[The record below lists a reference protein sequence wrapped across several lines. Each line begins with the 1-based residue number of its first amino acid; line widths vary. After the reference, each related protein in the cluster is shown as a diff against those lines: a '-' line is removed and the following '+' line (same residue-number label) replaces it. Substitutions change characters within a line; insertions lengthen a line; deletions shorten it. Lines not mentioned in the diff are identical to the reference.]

1 MSKKI
6 KYYAVKSGRIPGIYM
21 TWEDCLNQ
29 VNQFSGATYK
39 SFPTEDEAKIYL
51 GLSLNSTKP
60 KTIIKSGNYVYPSI
74 SVDAAC
80 SGNPGDLE
88 YQGVDTRT
96 GEVLFKVGPIP
107 NGTNNI
113 GEFLALIHGI
123 QYLKSQNLKIP
134 IYTDSVTAMAWIRN
148 KKMNSSHK
156 PKSLSVLNEMIK
168 RANNLLSDMG
178 PWEILKWDTKN
189 WGEIPAD
196 FGRK

>member
-1 MSKKI
+1 M
-6 KYYAVKSGRIPGIYM
+6 
-21 TWEDCLNQ
+21 
-29 VNQFSGATYK
+29 
-39 SFPTEDEAKIYL
+39 
-51 GLSLNSTKP
+51 
-60 KTIIKSGNYVYPSI
+60 
-74 SVDAAC
+74 
-80 SGNPGDLE
+80 
-88 YQGVDTRT
+88 DTRT

-123 QYLKSQNLKIP
+123 QYLKSNKLTIP
-134 IYTDSVTAMAWIRN
+134 IYTDSVTAMAWLRN

-168 RANNLLSDMG
+168 RANNLLSDME